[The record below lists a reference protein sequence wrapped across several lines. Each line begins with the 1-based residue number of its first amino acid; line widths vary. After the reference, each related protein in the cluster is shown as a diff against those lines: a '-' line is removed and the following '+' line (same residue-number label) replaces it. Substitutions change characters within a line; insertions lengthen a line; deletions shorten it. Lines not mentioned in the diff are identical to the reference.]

1 MNQKLKKFLKRTAII
16 TTGVVAFGG
25 TLVGGYLLAP
35 NRTKYINIAVKE
47 REKTPFEKFVERVTR
62 DVGLSESEGTAA
74 NYLSATFDNFN
85 VEYTVEGSSKVNR
98 ISVDGGVDFRMSAI
112 SLSGIEFNVEAD
124 IDYNGRQLPITLG
137 HFKNDIYFGL
147 KDLKIKFSEFSEQSL
162 IDRYWYSFGYYANL
176 DFPELL
182 GSLGDLIGDK
192 LGGLIDGLLN
202 GTPEPTVSEPNEQ
215 NKEGGLDVSS
225 LLANGPKEEHA
236 TNQWTFTLGEE
247 GSDLCIKLITDDEF
261 ALKRVDLGTISL
273 GGVSI
278 SGAIN
283 VDLKPYDQFVSP
295 ASGNDYVEVF
305 NYSGLTQKLISLF
318 KEDGEHQKL
327 GLEFSLDLDNVKDV
341 SNPYDIVKVN
351 GSVNVDLDNLLDLS
365 QYQISTSEEEFLQPN
380 LSRGQISDSD
390 IYQEIKKVG
399 FNLQLDLLGKNDT
412 EYANLDLVFANG
424 EGFLRFNEQA
434 DKSAVM
440 KLNIET
446 ETMNYILDKVPELI
460 SQLSDKETNTID
472 TLSKFLSEELVT
484 SIKDGDYSFILDMID
499 KLANDDSGFELGIDM
514 SKLGIGEKAYLDIRI
529 DNDSNYPNID
539 AIISDDSLTDEQKEE
554 LLNAIGSQ
562 ANASGLAINLSD
574 IAFGNFALNAS
585 VNSAPFSDVDLG
597 NKADYQSVKFIPDV
611 VDQITDFVDTKK
623 TGFVIS
629 GDMKNSDGLGIDF
642 SGQGQLD
649 NNAEVKEGYGTML
662 INEYKYHANERW
674 AQHKLAVNVTNLE
687 ENIVKTYDEEG
698 NVLTRK
704 NNNLALFVYGDPN
717 GKCVKGKMQLQT
729 FADIFDIIKTFI
741 SDYGDDAKYTKF
753 LAPITQL
760 LGMSSL
766 GEIIESKDYVRLASN
781 QLIKEISVI
790 NNGGGIR
797 VVISKILLGL
807 PSDITI
813 EIDFNGNNE
822 TGNQTLK
829 SLHIR
834 DLALSDK
841 ADAKKLNLTFTLTD
855 YDENMVDV
863 VKKNDTYM
871 NLDGIKTLLDLGINT
886 TKVNFYHLSASA
898 HVKTILGIDIE
909 LSGINFY
916 IYVDGVKAK
925 VYGKINSV
933 PTIPFVTT
941 DVNDELF
948 TGEKPMSVELS
959 FETYDDNQDNKVGG
973 IFNIQRVLKD
983 EKTKVVTTSSFP
995 WIKTVKYNACKAYH
1009 YRSDSGNFLDQI
1021 ATYLLSGMI
1030 GIKESAVNSILGSS
1044 TTSSSEKEAGDFTNT
1059 FTSTG
1064 FSCTTVGTGLDT
1076 VHTIKLGLNL
1086 NELTGINALKELEA
1100 TIKSTRLSYQ
1110 GNSEGMDILSSLNAT
1125 LRINFAVDINV
1136 SFNANMVEAK
1146 VLHEDALARWNATGA
1161 SPLAALSGNIN
1172 GVVINENSPY
1182 YNNPSNPYTYSYE
1195 EIIG

>member
-841 ADAKKLNLTFTLTD
+841 ADAKKLNLTFTD
-855 YDENMVDV
+855 YDENMVDIV
-863 VKKNDTYM
+863 RKNDTYM